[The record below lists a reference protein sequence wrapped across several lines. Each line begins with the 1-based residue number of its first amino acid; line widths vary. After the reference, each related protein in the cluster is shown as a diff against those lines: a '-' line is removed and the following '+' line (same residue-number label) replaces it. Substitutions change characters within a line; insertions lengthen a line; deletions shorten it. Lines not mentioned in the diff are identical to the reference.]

1 MTDIAPATLKTTFN
15 SYIVDPEIPV
25 EMVWVDFETNS
36 THQYGPVV
44 PFEIGAR
51 ATDSFG
57 RTHSEFRRLILP
69 VDART
74 WIDGLAPVVREMHE
88 KSGLLRDLEMA
99 MQSPR
104 ALRDCHPLNIDREF
118 QSFLDLLPVESRSLP
133 MSGSTVFF
141 DRRVMEEHLPNSHGW
156 FTHRNI
162 DVSTLKEA
170 CKLVN
175 APLAERYKDLT
186 SDFVKEHRPLGDID
200 ASIKEWLFYRDNFL
214 WD

>member
-1 MTDIAPATLKTTFN
+1 MTDIAPAALKTTFN

-25 EMVWVDFETNS
+25 EMVWVDFETNT
-36 THQYGPVV
+36 THQFGAVV
-44 PFEIGAR
+44 PFEVGVR
-51 ATDSFG
+51 ATNSFG
-57 RTHSEFRRLILP
+57 QTYAEFRRLIIP
-69 VDART
+69 VSFHM
-74 WIDGLAPVVREMHE
+74 WIDKLAPIVREMHE
-88 KSGLLRDLEMA
+88 KSGLLRDLKA
-99 MQSPR
+99 AVQSPGG
-104 ALRDCHPLNIDREF
+104 AKEGHPVNVDREL
-118 QSFLDLLPVESRSLP
+118 QKFLDLLPVESRSLP

-141 DRRVMEEHLPNSHGW
+141 DRRVMEEHLPNSYGW

-162 DVSTLKEA
+162 DVSTIKEA

-175 APLAERYKDLT
+175 PALAERYKDLT